1 MPRPRA
7 RWALSHSV
15 VNKYVITLEN
25 ELGTQLLRRS
35 SRQVSPTEAGIA
47 FYDRAVSILNELDEA
62 FAAVTQLQEQP
73 RGHLRINAPMTFG
86 SLHLAPMVADF
97 MALYSDVHIEL
108 VLNDRFVDPIEEG
121 FDVTVRIAEPNP
133 STSLITREI
142 VPIRRV
148 LCASP
153 AYLAAHGEPQEP
165 KDLRQ
170 HRCLHYGYQET
181 GNQWKLAGPRGE
193 ISVHINC
200 VMWSNNGDSLR
211 QVAIRDQGI
220 ALLPT
225 FIVVTSFSSG
235 ACAPCSTTISRRPSL
250 YRPYT
255 QVTDICQRRRDC
267 SSSFVS
273 TALDMVRIGTWLR
286 EVAWTCPL
294 MQSLYPLCQ
303 RKTRVQNRV

>member
-1 MPRPRA
+1 MDRFLTIQAFTRVVDAGGFAAAA
-7 RWALSHSV
+7 REMGLSRSV

-47 FYDRAVSILNELDEA
+47 FYDRTVSILNELDEA
-62 FAAVTQLQEQP
+62 FAAVTQLQEKP
-73 RGHLRINAPMTFG
+73 RGNLRINAPMTFG

-121 FDVTVRIAEPNP
+121 FDVTLRIAEPSP
-133 STSLITREI
+133 STSLISREI

-153 AYLAAHGEPQEP
+153 AYLEAHGEPQEP

-181 GNQWKLAGPRGE
+181 GNQWKLSGSRGE
-193 ISVHINC
+193 MSVHINC
-200 VMWSNNGDSLR
+200 VMWSNNGDSLK
-211 QVAIRDQGI
+211 QVALRDQGI

-225 FIVVTSFSSG
+225 FIVGDELQLGRLRTVLNEHQPP
-235 ACAPCSTTISRRPSL
+235 AI
-250 YRPYT
+250 
-255 QVTDICQRRRDC
+255 
-267 SSSFVS
+267 
-273 TALDMVRIGTWLR
+273 ALS
-286 EVAWTCPL
+286 A
-294 MQSLYPLCQ
+294 LYPRHRHLSA
-303 RKTRVQNRV
+303 KTRLFIEFLLDRFGDDPYWDLVS